1 MSRISIWEKVDREM
15 AAIEGVSYEEYM
27 AEKKRNK
34 GRIDLRKA
42 EVVED
47 GQVYYIDE
55 YEEKFGKKA

>member
-1 MSRISIWEKVDREM
+1 MTDGYEKTYRST
-15 AAIEGVSYEEYM
+15 AAKLGMSYEEFVT
-27 AEKKRNK
+27 EKKRNK

>member
-1 MSRISIWEKVDREM
+1 MSKISIWEKVDREM
-15 AAIEGVSYEEYM
+15 AEIEGVSYEEYM
-27 AEKKRNK
+27 SEKEKNK